1 MLNNPLHSLLICG
14 LVSLLS
20 VSAYAASAENTINVF
35 PEPQLQKL
43 FDLALT
49 NNPTLQV
56 SEAKQ
61 LAAQSK
67 IDLAESQQQ
76 PTVSLQSELSYAWMK
91 NNDFGRSANQLRA
104 SYPLYQPNLT
114 DQLSLAKYQ
123 ESSSEWQL
131 KSQRQML
138 LRKVA
143 EAYYQYRSQQAQ
155 VDYLAKEQQSIE
167 SILSQVEQRF
177 QVGYQDLN
185 DIAEIQARL
194 DKNRAEQ
201 LLAQQQ
207 LEVIAANLEVY
218 LGQPAD
224 MATWTLP
231 ADLPKMDMEQYQAA
245 LNRVRQ
251 HPELNTIQQAEKAA
265 QEQAVLVKSQ
275 DGIQLEAF
283 GAYVYNES
291 DGNFYDDMRG
301 FKGGLQLS
309 LPLYLGGRTDSKVAM
324 ARAESKQLN
333 AQHRDLERVLTAQAK
348 SSWLT
353 YQAGIKRLE
362 SLKAV
367 LSSSEQ
373 ALQATENGLS
383 TGNRNILDLLNAQRR
398 LHRAERDLPMLK
410 AQIWQAWYQLQWAL
424 GKLEA

>member
-1 MLNNPLHSLLICG
+1 MLNKPLRFLLVGGFI
-14 LVSLLS
+14 SLLS
-20 VSAYAASAENTINVF
+20 FSVRAESIS

-43 FDLALT
+43 FDLAVT
-49 NNPTLQV
+49 NNPTLQIA
-56 SEAKQ
+56 EAKQ
-61 LAAQSK
+61 LAAKSK

-76 PTVSLQSELSYAWMK
+76 PTLSLQSELSYAWMQ
-91 NNDFGRSANQLRA
+91 NNDFARSANQLKA
-104 SYPLYQPNLT
+104 SYPLFQPDLE
-114 DQLSLAKYQ
+114 DQLSLAQYQ
-123 ESSSEWQL
+123 EASSEWQL
-131 KSQRQML
+131 QAQRQRL
-138 LRKVA
+138 LQNVA

-155 VDYLAKEQQSIE
+155 VDYLTKEQQSITA
-167 SILSQVEQRF
+167 ILNQVEQRF

-194 DKNRAEQ
+194 DNNRAEQ

-207 LEVIAANLEVY
+207 LDVIATQLEVY
-218 LGQPAD
+218 IGQSVELSAWNKDRELSP
-224 MATWTLP
+224 TLTESFQ
-231 ADLPKMDMEQYQAA
+231 DE
-245 LNRVRQ
+245 LNRIEQ
-251 HPELNTIQQAEKAA
+251 HPELHRIQQAENAVH
-265 QEQAVLVKSQ
+265 EQAALAKNR

-301 FKGGLQLS
+301 LKGGIQLTV
-309 LPLYLGGRTDSKVAM
+309 PLYLGGQTDAKVAM

-333 AQHRDLERVLTAQAK
+333 AQYRDAQRVLTAKAK

-353 YQAGIKRLE
+353 YQAGLNRLVA
-362 SLKAV
+362 LKAV

-373 ALQATENGLS
+373 ALQATENGLA

-410 AQIWQAWYQLQWAL
+410 AQLWQAWYQLQWAL
-424 GKLEA
+424 GAL